1 MSHKNVD
8 TGENAYVKSPAFFY
22 NSIADMQ
29 QRNTLKIWEA
39 VCPAFQWLLKDSLEL
54 AFWKHIW
61 GFVPACVILWSTAI
75 CCPVQFRYKYSHF
88 ICVSVLSCCLFVSLA
103 FKKNNIIIISKP
115 SSTVCIVKGKMCFI
129 VTE

>member
-8 TGENAYVKSPAFFY
+8 IGENVYVKSPAFFY

-39 VCPAFQWLLKDSLEL
+39 VCPAFQWLLKDSVEL

-61 GFVPACVILWSTAI
+61 GFVPACVILWSPVFA
-75 CCPVQFRYKYSHF
+75 VQFNSDINIHILF
-88 ICVSVLSCCLFVSLA
+88 ACQFFPAVCLHL
-103 FKKNNIIIISKP
+103 
-115 SSTVCIVKGKMCFI
+115 
-129 VTE
+129 